1 MRSSVF
7 SYLNPRILAI
17 FLMFA
22 GISLPPMSLAQQS
35 PRGGALP
42 NTDCPVIN
50 NTSSGKPDAG
60 VPCGLQALVAATR
73 TDSAAILNPT
83 GNHYQNHDREMMSI
97 VSGLVLA
104 PGKSIQDARKA
115 FERAARRGN
124 TDAEVNLGILY
135 LYGWG
140 TPQNL
145 GTCLY
150 WLKSAADH
158 GNSRASANLGL
169 LYWNGWGVRT
179 DYAEALRYFRK
190 AADLGDSGAMV
201 DLGYMIDYGVG
212 TSQDHAAAAEWYR
225 RGAERGDP
233 LAQNNLADLYLRGE
247 GVPQNDDLAFAW
259 FQKAALQGNTGA
271 RIKLGFLYAN
281 GRATRKDAETAYA
294 WILAAA
300 NAGDHRGQ
308 TYLDALEA
316 QLSPDQI
323 ASAKRRAKELQPS
336 PGAHRNDVAFVH

>member
-7 SYLNPRILAI
+7 SYLNLRNLAV
-17 FLMFA
+17 FLLFI
-22 GISLPPMSLAQQS
+22 GISLPPMSLAQQP

-42 NTDCPVIN
+42 NTDCPVISA
-50 NTSSGKPDAG
+50 SSGKPDAG
-60 VPCGLQALVAATR
+60 VPCGLQALVALSG
-73 TDSAAILNPT
+73 TDSAPILDPK
-83 GNHYQNHDREMMSI
+83 GNHYQNHDRETMSI

-104 PGKSIQDARKA
+104 PGKSIRDARKA
-115 FERAARRGN
+115 FETAARRGN
-124 TDAEVNLGILY
+124 TDAEVNLGILC

-140 TPQNL
+140 TPQNF
-145 GTCLY
+145 GTALY
-150 WLKSAADH
+150 WLKSAANQ

-190 AADLGDSGAMV
+190 AADLGDTGAMV
-201 DLGYMIDYGVG
+201 DLGYMNDYGVG

-247 GVPQNDDLAFAW
+247 GIPQNDDLAFAW

-294 WILAAA
+294 WVLAAA
-300 NAGDHRGQ
+300 IAGDHRGQ
-308 TYLDALEA
+308 AYLAALEA

-323 ASAKRRAKELQPS
+323 ASAKRRAKELQPPAGTRPS
-336 PGAHRNDVAFVH
+336 EVAFVH